1 MRISYDQRGGG
12 VLASAD
18 SDARLGPRVQPT
30 AIANT
35 PAEIEIEITAGRRTR

>member
-1 MRISYDQRGGG
+1 
-12 VLASAD
+12 
-18 SDARLGPRVQPT
+18 VQPT